1 MEYVSSDTNIWIDFS
16 VIQEI
21 ELPFRLPYTYIMSE
35 DAIADELL
43 SPPEL
48 GQELISH
55 GLKPVEISIEEFELA
70 QSYGEK
76 YIKLSIY
83 DRVALSIAKNRN
95 ITLLT
100 GDGALRRASREEGEC
115 VIGTI
120 GIMDR
125 LLERELVSEAEYVEC
140 LQRLKQHNGGSVR
153 LPSAELEARLEKHS
167 AENYGGRG

>member
-16 VIQEI
+16 VIQKI

-76 YIKLSIY
+76 YIKLSVY
-83 DRVALSIAKNRN
+83 DRIALSIAKNRN

-100 GDGALRRASREEGEC
+100 GDGALRKASREEGVR

-120 GIMDR
+120 GIIDQ
-125 LLERELVSEAEYVEC
+125 LLERGLVNGAEYVEC
-140 LQRLKQHNGGSVR
+140 LQRLKQQNGGSVR
-153 LPSAELEARLEKHS
+153 LPRTEIEARLEKYS
-167 AENYGGRG
+167 AENCGGQA

>member
-16 VIQEI
+16 VIQKI

-76 YIKLSIY
+76 YIKLSVY
-83 DRVALSIAKNRN
+83 DRIALSIAKNRN

-100 GDGALRRASREEGEC
+100 GDGALRKASREEGVR

-120 GIMDR
+120 GIMDQ
-125 LLERELVSEAEYVEC
+125 LVERELVSKAEYVEC
-140 LQRLKQHNGGSVR
+140 LQRLQQQNGGSVR
-153 LPSAELEARLEKHS
+153 LPRAEIEARLEKYS
-167 AENYGGRG
+167 TENCGGQA

>member
-16 VIQEI
+16 VIQKI

-48 GQELISH
+48 GQELIAH
-55 GLKPVEISIEEFELA
+55 GLKPVGISIEEFELA
-70 QSYGEK
+70 QSYGKK
-76 YIKLSIY
+76 YIKLSVY
-83 DRVALSIAKNRN
+83 DRIALSIAKNRN
-95 ITLLT
+95 IILLT
-100 GDGALRRASREEGEC
+100 GDGALRRASREEGVR

-120 GIMDR
+120 GIMDQ

-140 LQRLKQHNGGSVR
+140 LQRLKQQNGGSVR
-153 LPSAELEARLEKHS
+153 LPRTEIETRLEKYS
-167 AENYGGRG
+167 AENCSGQG

>member
-16 VIQEI
+16 VIQKI

-55 GLKPVEISIEEFELA
+55 GLKPVEIFIEEFELA
-70 QSYGEK
+70 QSYGER
-76 YIKLSIY
+76 YIKLSVY
-83 DRVALSIAKNRN
+83 DRIALSIAKNRN

-100 GDGALRRASREEGEC
+100 GDGALRKASREEGVR

-120 GIMDR
+120 GIMDQ
-125 LLERELVSEAEYVEC
+125 LLEGELVSEAEYVEC
-140 LQRLKQHNGGSVR
+140 LQRLKQQNGGSVR
-153 LPSAELEARLEKHS
+153 LPRTEIEARLEKYS
-167 AENYGGRG
+167 AENCGGQG